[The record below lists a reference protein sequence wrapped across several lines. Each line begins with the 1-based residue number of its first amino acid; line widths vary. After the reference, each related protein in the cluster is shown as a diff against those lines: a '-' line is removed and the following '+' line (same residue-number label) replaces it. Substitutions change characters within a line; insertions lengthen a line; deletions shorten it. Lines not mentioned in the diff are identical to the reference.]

1 MLSTSVVDNEDGQD
15 YIVRAMMIVHSSSPA
30 AHVQEPEEVLAGL
43 RRATVRWRQQEQA
56 RPRVTSGVPEVD
68 RLLGGGWPQGK
79 VGELLGPV
87 SSGRTGIAMATVAA
101 ATRRGEVAA
110 WVDPADAFDPASA
123 VAAGVVLSRVL
134 WVRPQALEDG
144 VRAAELVLAAGGFTV
159 LVLDAAGER
168 LPLPEPAAGGVGKSS
183 PWGRRRRPRRDTL
196 RLRFARAV
204 EQAGAAALV
213 LAPRPW
219 VGTWAGV
226 TVVLQPGRPRWRQG
240 TATGPRWLA
249 EVALAARLE
258 RGVAG
263 RVGGQAAP
271 VLAAVSPLGAA
282 AAGIGEGPCA

>member
-1 MLSTSVVDNEDGQD
+1 MMVVGLSPPVTEAPSSQD
-15 YIVRAMMIVHSSSPA
+15 
-30 AHVQEPEEVLAGL
+30 VLEGL

-56 RPRVTSGVPEVD
+56 RPRVTSGVSEVD

-87 SSGRTGIAMATVAA
+87 GSGRTGIAMATVAA
-101 ATRRGEVAA
+101 ATCRGEVAA
-110 WVDPADAFDPASA
+110 WIDPADAFDPASA

-134 WVRPQALEDG
+134 WVRPQVLEDG
-144 VRAAELVLAAGGFTV
+144 VRAAELVLTAGGFTV

-168 LPLPEPAAGGVGKSS
+168 LPLPETVADGVGEKSS
-183 PWGRRRRPRRDTL
+183 WARRHRPRRDSL

-226 TVVLQPGRPRWRQG
+226 TVALQPGRPRWERG
-240 TATGPRWLA
+240 TAAGPRWLA
-249 EVALAARLE
+249 AVALAAQLE
-258 RGVAG
+258 RGGVEWLGGRATPVLGLAGAVAG
-263 RVGGQAAP
+263 
-271 VLAAVSPLGAA
+271 
-282 AAGIGEGPCA
+282 EGSCA

>member
-1 MLSTSVVDNEDGQD
+1 
-15 YIVRAMMIVHSSSPA
+15 MMVHSSMPA
-30 AHVQEPEEVLAGL
+30 THAQEPEEFLADL

-87 SSGRTGIAMATVAA
+87 SSGRTGIAMTTVAA
-101 ATRRGEVAA
+101 ATRRGEVTA

-123 VAAGVVLSRVL
+123 AAAGVVLSRVL

-168 LPLPEPAAGGVGKSS
+168 LCLPEPAAGGAGDSS
-183 PWGRRRRPRRDTL
+183 PWGRRRRPRRDSL
-196 RLRFARAV
+196 RLRFVRVV

-226 TVVLQPGRPRWRQG
+226 TVLLQPGRPCWQQG
-240 TATGPRWLA
+240 AAAGPRWLA
-249 EVALAARLE
+249 KVALAARLE
-258 RGVAG
+258 RGGAA
-263 RVGGQAAP
+263 RVGDRAAP
-271 VLAAVSPLGAA
+271 VLAAPPLPGAA